1 VYDFACVL
9 RADHTPKRH
18 DDVMHGKSIWLVGE
32 VSSDALVS
40 EDKPGNALLVLIR
53 LYELNS
59 FG

>member
-1 VYDFACVL
+1 ML